1 MAAQALSADKLAR
14 LWEELAACHPD
25 GLATQFSAEVLG
37 YAPLGQLQH
46 ELKRLK
52 FVYTDAEA
60 QRRFANVV
68 QGNHLEDPASQAA
81 VAEQRRKEA
90 KEKNKSLK
98 QRVARE
104 QQLHG
109 QLMKELTGCTRQ
121 VDQRYEQTVQD
132 IRDAE
137 STCSGEHPGHVD
149 VNLRADATA
158 ARLAEAA
165 EQSWRGAEDARNFW
179 MSKEEVA
186 NKRRR
191 LEAELR
197 QYEHQKRGHETR
209 AGSFAREG
217 AHETSIID
225 SIVKI
230 QRAEA
235 ELGLPRLEID
245 HARGIALLG
254 EPPREGEEDAD
265 ADSEAMRTIQME
277 FAEDGTLLRAE
288 THPALGLQCFDSKAI
303 AKQDFGMLPT
313 LAWKRLCDA
322 ATDEGPEDFGGR
334 VRRLSASARAGA

>member
-1 MAAQALSADKLAR
+1 MAAQALSADKLAW

-25 GLATQFSAEVLG
+25 GLATQFSAERLG
-37 YAPLGQLQH
+37 HAPLSQLQH

-60 QRRFANVV
+60 QRRFANLV
-68 QGNHLEDPASQAA
+68 QGNLEEPASQAA
-81 VAEQRRKEA
+81 ATEQHRKEA

-104 QQLHG
+104 QQIHE
-109 QLMKELTGCTRQ
+109 QLLKELTSCTRQ

-137 STCSGEHPGHVD
+137 SACNGEHPGDVD
-149 VNLRADATA
+149 VELGADAKA

-209 AGSFAREG
+209 AGSFAREE

-265 ADSEAMRTIQME
+265 ADSEAMRTIQLE

-288 THPALGLQCFDSKAI
+288 THPALGLQRFDSKAI